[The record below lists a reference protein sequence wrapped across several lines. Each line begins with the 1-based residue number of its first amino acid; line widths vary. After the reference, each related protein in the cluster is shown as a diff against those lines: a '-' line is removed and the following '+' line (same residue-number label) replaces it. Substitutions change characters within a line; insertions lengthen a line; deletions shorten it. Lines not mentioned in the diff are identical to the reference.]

1 MHVDLG
7 RDFIDTPSESCDVGS
22 CCLVSLACPCVNVQS
37 GIDAQLVVVIL
48 NREKLISE
56 EKANGRHNQSH

>member
-1 MHVDLG
+1 MLLITDLYQK
-7 RDFIDTPSESCDVGS
+7 FVNLAMEFAESRNG
-22 CCLVSLACPCVNVQS
+22 
-37 GIDAQLVVVIL
+37 AQLVVVIL

>member
-1 MHVDLG
+1 MHVDFG

-22 CCLVSLACPCVNVQS
+22 CCFVCLACPCVNVQS
-37 GIDAQLVVVIL
+37 CIDAQLVVVIL

-56 EKANGRHNQSH
+56 EKANGRQNQSH